1 MKEFELGHT
10 GDIGISKSKIFEMKR
25 PKLEYAENCT
35 LIHTYARKLEEY
47 CDYLEEC
54 NNIVCSDMEN
64 LRESLDYE
72 LQIKIEKI
80 ERLEKAL
87 DKACAE
93 LENLS
98 YVKGLGQVG
107 MCYKEWKEWCM
118 KDG

>member
-25 PKLEYAENCT
+25 PNKYDFDFNEDYESNLET
-35 LIHTYARKLEEY
+35 Y
-47 CDYLEEC
+47 CDE
-54 NNIVCSDMEN
+54 
-64 LRESLDYE
+64 
-72 LQIKIEKI
+72 
-80 ERLEKAL
+80 LEKAL
-87 DKACAE
+87 DKACEE

-118 KDG
+118 KDE